1 MEPTDDDFWI
11 KVARS
16 VNLTD
21 KEARS
26 FLDHQSDDPERE
38 KVLAEVRQL
47 WEQSQNPSEAYQP
60 DVERGWQRLQFLRR
74 SEENHY
80 RSVSV
85 DKSRSVYYW
94 QFVRVAASVVLAMGI
109 SYVLWQQWAGPKEVR
124 LTTTDQKQMF
134 YLPDSSRVWLNRNS
148 ELMYNTGFDQDNRV
162 VYLAGEAF
170 FEVRKA
176 EGRRFAV
183 YSGLAK
189 TEVIGTSFNLNA
201 YSDDSVVVQVV
212 SGRVAF
218 SPRDEDNAIFLSPGQ
233 RGLLLA
239 EQKTAKRALVVDPN
253 FRTWQ
258 NNQLLFDNTRLT
270 KIIQLLEQQYGVTVE
285 LADPDLANCRYTASF
300 NNASLDEILE
310 VLSEI
315 GDLKYSEVGDRVILS
330 GTGCP

>member
-26 FLDHQSDDPERE
+26 SLDHQSDDPERE

-47 WEQSQNPSEAYQP
+47 WERSQNPSEAYQP
-60 DVERGWQRLQFLRR
+60 DVERGWQRLQFLRQ

-80 RSVSV
+80 RSDSV
-85 DKSRSVYYW
+85 DKSRSLDYW
-94 QFVRVAASVVLAMGI
+94 QFVRVAASVVLAIGI

-148 ELMYNTGFDQDNRV
+148 ELLYNTGFNQDNRV

-176 EGRRFAV
+176 EGRRFTV

-201 YSDDSVVVQVV
+201 YSDDLVVVQVV
-212 SGRVAF
+212 TGRVAF
-218 SPRDEDNAIFLSPGQ
+218 SPRNEDNAIFLTPGQ
-233 RGLLLA
+233 QGLLVEKQVA
-239 EQKTAKRALVVDPN
+239 AKRSAVSDPN
-253 FRTWQ
+253 FRAWQ
-258 NNQLLFDNTRLT
+258 NNQLVFDNTRLT
-270 KIIQLLEQQYGVTVE
+270 KITQLLEQHYGVTVE
-285 LADPDLANCRYTASF
+285 LTNPDLANCRYTASF
-300 NNASLDEILE
+300 NQASLAE
-310 VLSEI
+310 VLDVLSA
-315 GDLKYSEVGDRVILS
+315 VGDITYNKVGNRVVLS
-330 GTGCP
+330 GAGCP